1 VESKGERV
9 MKSVKNVWFE
19 PIVEKDIP
27 LPKPKE
33 PYHSF
38 HDIWI
43 SMEVGDS
50 ILFPSYAKWETFKRQ
65 AGLFNPDR
73 NHTSRKD
80 PDTGTIRVWK
90 LTDVETVRYA
100 RIRQKK
106 ENK

>member
-1 VESKGERV
+1 MYGLNPLLKRTYHYPNR
-9 MKSVKNVWFE
+9 KNLIIAFTIYGYLWRLE
-19 PIVEKDIP
+19 IVYYSLAMPNGK
-27 LPKPKE
+27 L
-33 PYHSF
+33 
-38 HDIWI
+38 
-43 SMEVGDS
+43 
-50 ILFPSYAKWETFKRQ
+50 FKRQ